1 MRGLRRPTWGIV
13 LLALLAGAG
22 LTGAWIHAHGPPPR
36 LLRLLMSTPMGN
48 RIAQDLLRD
57 SAPAAP
63 PGVAVRGP
71 GDALPPWTLPDAV
84 DGRPRS
90 LAQWRG
96 QRVVLTFWATW
107 CVPCLK
113 EMPALA
119 AAQRAHAG
127 RGVQVVGIAM
137 DDPARVRDY
146 LRAHPPAYPMLLG
159 GALRPDPR
167 VVLGDTRRALP
178 FSVLVDRHGRIVRT
192 RLGGLDPATLARW
205 LQ

>member
-1 MRGLRRPTWGIV
+1 MRGMRRPALGIV
-13 LLALLAGAG
+13 LLALLAGLGG
-22 LTGAWIHAHGPPPR
+22 LGAWIHAYGPPPR
-36 LLRLLMSTPMGN
+36 LLHLLMSTRLGD

-71 GDALPPWTLPDAV
+71 GDALPPWTMPDAV

-90 LAQWRG
+90 LAQWQGKRT
-96 QRVVLTFWATW
+96 VLVFWATW

-119 AAQRAHAG
+119 AAQRTHAG
-127 RGVQVVGIAM
+127 RGVQIVGIAM
-137 DDPARVRDY
+137 DEPDRVRDF
-146 LRAHPPAYPMLLG
+146 LHTHPPAYPMLLG
-159 GALRPDPR
+159 GNVHPDPR
-167 VVLGDTRRALP
+167 VALGDTRRALP
-178 FSVLVDRHGRIVRT
+178 FSVLVDRRGRIVRT